1 MKAHHLTYI
10 RHGSPHGLAR
20 RRRRLAALR
29 GGPPE
34 MTYTDTQLE
43 FLSAHRWAVLATGRL
58 DGSPQ
63 QAMVGYALDDEGR
76 VLVLTRSFTA
86 KWRNALRQPRVSL
99 TVPDGRRHVVVYGTA
114 EAIDT
119 DPERAELSADVLAAV
134 RGTERPVP
142 STIVD
147 WLDENRQV
155 VLRITPEKAL
165 IHE

>member
-1 MKAHHLTYI
+1 M
-10 RHGSPHGLAR
+10 
-20 RRRRLAALR
+20 
-29 GGPPE
+29 
-34 MTYTDTQLE
+34 
-43 FLSAHRWAVLATGRL
+43 
-58 DGSPQ
+58 
-63 QAMVGYALDDEGR
+63 
-76 VLVLTRSFTA
+76 
-86 KWRNALRQPRVSL
+86 SL

-165 IHE
+165 MHE